1 MDVPGS
7 FGAVGSDRE
16 EDGSAGEEE
25 DNGED
30 VDEDDFELDE
40 QHPTFQWQ

>member
-1 MDVPGS
+1 MVRAILEQRMDALGS
-7 FGAVGSDRE
+7 FGVVGSDRE

-30 VDEDDFELDE
+30 VDEDDLN
-40 QHPTFQWQ
+40 